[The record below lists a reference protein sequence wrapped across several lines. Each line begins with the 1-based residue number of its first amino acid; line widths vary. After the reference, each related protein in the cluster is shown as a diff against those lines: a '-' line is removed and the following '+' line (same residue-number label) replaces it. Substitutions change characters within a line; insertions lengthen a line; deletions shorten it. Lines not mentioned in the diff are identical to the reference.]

1 MLAVQFIFPLIGVR
15 LNLAEN
21 FAATGIMTIVSL
33 VRSYVIRR
41 AFVWIHGSRVSKLD
55 EAVALLREAKTAK
68 ARIAAFLEGVGKR

>member
-55 EAVALLREAKTAK
+55 EAVARSCA
-68 ARIAAFLEGVGKR
+68 I